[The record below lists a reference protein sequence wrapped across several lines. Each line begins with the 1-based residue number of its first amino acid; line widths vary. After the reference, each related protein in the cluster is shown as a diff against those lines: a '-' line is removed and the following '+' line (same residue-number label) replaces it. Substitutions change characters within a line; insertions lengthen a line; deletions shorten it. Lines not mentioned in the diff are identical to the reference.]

1 MSLASHRHERI
12 NTRKTLIIESCP
24 DDDLVNLE
32 FLDEVS
38 FAVFISAVYRLLV
51 LFITCLSSFSQE
63 TIIRHLQRRY
73 DELQIYTYV
82 GDILIALNPFQNLSI
97 YSPQVGHTD
106 VLGGFAFLEQMYS
119 HQQQI
124 SHTLASNK

>member
-1 MSLASHRHERI
+1 MSLVSRRHERI
-12 NTRKTLIIESCP
+12 NTRKTLIIESCL

-38 FAVFISAVYRLLV
+38 FAAFISAVHRSPP
-51 LFITCLSSFSQE
+51 LFVICLSSLSQE

-106 VLGGFAFLEQMYS
+106 VLGASGFPPARC
-119 HQQQI
+119 
-124 SHTLASNK
+124 

>member
-1 MSLASHRHERI
+1 M
-12 NTRKTLIIESCP
+12 
-24 DDDLVNLE
+24 
-32 FLDEVS
+32 FM
-38 FAVFISAVYRLLV
+38 SAVYRLLV

-97 YSPQVGHTD
+97 YSPQVRHTD
-106 VLGGFAFLEQMYS
+106 VLGDFAFLEQMYS
-119 HQQQI
+119 HKQQI
-124 SHTLASNK
+124 SHTLASN

>member
-1 MSLASHRHERI
+1 M
-12 NTRKTLIIESCP
+12 
-24 DDDLVNLE
+24 
-32 FLDEVS
+32 
-38 FAVFISAVYRLLV
+38 
-51 LFITCLSSFSQE
+51 LFITRLFSFSQE

-106 VLGGFAFLEQMYS
+106 VLRGSGFLEQDAES
-119 HQQQI
+119 IRCTVTSNRSATRLHQI
-124 SHTLASNK
+124 NKVD